1 MKQLIIILMLSF
13 TASAQLEVNTQ
24 KDSILYER
32 TGLVASNLLS
42 IYYWED
48 VDEFSIHFLNAEYQH
63 ITVVEHISI
72 GSEENLRQFCQLVRQ
87 SCETKEIFETSL
99 YHIKRFSKKAAR
111 IWTPDGWF
119 YIYIKDI
126 EQIENNL
133 NK

>member
-1 MKQLIIILMLSF
+1 MKQLIIIMMLSF
-13 TASAQLEVNTQ
+13 TASAQLQVNTQ

-32 TGLVASNLLS
+32 TGISASNLLS

-48 VDEFSIHFLNAEYQH
+48 VDEFSIHFLNLEYQH

-72 GSEENLRQFCQLVRQ
+72 GSEENLSQFCQLVRK
-87 SCETKEIFETSL
+87 SCETKETFETSL
-99 YHIKRFSKKAAR
+99 YTIKRVSKKSAR

-119 YIYIKDI
+119 YIYLKDI